1 MYLAACVHIKSIT
14 FRFIRFKI
22 IKSPAF
28 LKLYKKVI
36 IIEVLHFG
44 MEKQESHYGLMWL
57 LNFELISLW
66 SN

>member
-1 MYLAACVHIKSIT
+1 MCANKKDLILGFIIFKVIKC
-14 FRFIRFKI
+14 
-22 IKSPAF
+22 PAF
-28 LKLYKKVI
+28 LKLYKKFI

-57 LNFELISLW
+57 LKFELISLW